1 MDGQTAKETDVMT
14 EVTKKEDIKKL
25 ARFQCAETRRWKI
38 QKSSG
43 VTETRMRWLNKCLGK
58 FLRENRKK

>member
-1 MDGQTAKETDVMT
+1 MT